1 MFETKATADG
11 ITFWVLVQPRAS
23 RAGIVGTHEDALKI
37 KLTAPPVEGAANKQ
51 CIEIVAKALERPK
64 STLAIVNG
72 QTSRRK
78 QILVSAK
85 SGAMSTEEAKALK
98 CRLSELAGQGSQKTP

>member
-1 MFETKATADG
+1 MVEIKATAEG
-11 ITFWVLVQPRAS
+11 LTFWVLVQPRAS
-23 RAGIVGTHEDALKI
+23 RLGIVGTHEDALKI

-72 QTSRRK
+72 QTNRRK
-78 QILVSAK
+78 QILVRAK
-85 SGAMSTEEAKALK
+85 SGAMSAEEAKALK
-98 CRLSELAGQGSQKTP
+98 CRLNELAGQGSQKTP